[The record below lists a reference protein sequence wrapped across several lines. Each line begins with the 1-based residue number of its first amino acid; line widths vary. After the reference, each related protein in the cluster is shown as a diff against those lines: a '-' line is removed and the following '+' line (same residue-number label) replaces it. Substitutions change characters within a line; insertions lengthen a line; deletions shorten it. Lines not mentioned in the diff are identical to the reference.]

1 MVLVVALKIGKDEVE
16 DIALGAAVLGTGGG
30 GDPFIGKLL
39 ALDAIDK
46 HGEVEFLDL
55 TRVHDSD
62 FVVPSAMMGAP
73 TVMVEKI
80 PSGGESLTSL
90 RTLESHIG
98 KRADAI
104 VPIEQGGI
112 NSQIPIAVAAALGLP
127 LVDCDGM
134 GRAFPELQMVT
145 FHLDGVPATPMV
157 ISDEKGNSMVL
168 STCDNVW
175 AERIARAVTVQMGG
189 SSLIAIYPMEGV
201 KLKSSC
207 VPNSVSLSMKIGRAI
222 REARARGD
230 NAVEAVTGILKG
242 RVLFRGKVV
251 DVIRRTVGGFA
262 RGEAKFEGLDEYI
275 NQSLLISFQNENLV
289 ARVDGKV
296 VASVPDLITVMDS
309 ETGIP
314 ITTEGLRYG
323 NRVTVIGSPCHPKW
337 RTPEGL
343 KTVGPSYFGYE
354 HKYIP
359 VEKMGEAA

>member
-1 MVLVVALKIGKDEVE
+1 LKIGRNEVE

-39 ALDAIDK
+39 ALDAIDNYGDVDFLGLNQV
-46 HGEVEFLDL
+46 GEN
-55 TRVHDSD
+55 D
-62 FVVPSAMMGAP
+62 FVIPSAMMGAP
-73 TVMVEKI
+73 TVMVEKV
-80 PSGGESLTSL
+80 PSGSESLSSL
-90 RTLESHIG
+90 RQLEAQIG
-98 KRADAI
+98 RKADAI

-112 NSQIPIAVAAALGLP
+112 NSQIPIAVAATLGLP

-168 STCDNVW
+168 STCNNVW

-189 SSLIAIYPMEGV
+189 SSLIAIYPMEGSR
-201 KLKSSC
+201 LKASC

-222 REARARGD
+222 REARRRGE
-230 NAVEAVTGILKG
+230 NAVNAVASILNG
-242 RVLFRGKVV
+242 RILFQGKVI
-251 DVIRRTVGGFA
+251 DVMRRTVGGFA
-262 RGEAKFEGLDEYI
+262 RGDARFEGLDKY
-275 NQSLLISFQNENLV
+275 SGHGLTISFQNENLV
-289 ARVDGKV
+289 ALLDGRV

-323 NRVTVIGSPCHPKW
+323 NRVTVIGSPCAPKW

-343 KTVGPSYFGYE
+343 KTVGPRYFGYDLD
-354 HKYIP
+354 YVP
-359 VEKMGEAA
+359 VERIGETL